1 MAQIMEFLRPIQSGL
16 EYIIVFLYNHVVEN
30 YGIVI
35 ILITIIVRAVLVPLT
50 IGQTKSMAKMQKLQ
64 PEINEIQK
72 KYKND
77 PQKLQQ
83 EMMNFYTKNKV
94 NPLSGCFPLLL
105 QMPVFY
111 ALFGALRNP
120 SRIVTDVIGNFNLS
134 GIANGIKTGMIGIL
148 KGTEFIPASTPNPNY
163 SFLWLNLNEK
173 DPYYILVILMVLTMF
188 LSSKISSPDTKQ
200 SKIIYMMP
208 LMFGIISIQL
218 PSGFLLYWV
227 TSNIWTIGQ
236 QWVVNKIIKKNME
249 KDKDEEESE
258 KKGAA
263 QKAGEQLSEEDK
275 KIIKKKLK
283 KKKKKKR

>member
-1 MAQIMEFLRPIQSGL
+1 LAQIMEFLRPIQSGL
-16 EYIIVFLYNHVVEN
+16 EYIIVFLYNHVVGN
-30 YGIVI
+30 YGVVI
-35 ILITIIVRAVLVPLT
+35 IILTIIVRAVLIPLT

-64 PEINEIQK
+64 PELNEIQK

-77 PQKLQQ
+77 PQKMQE

-134 GIANGIKTGMIGIL
+134 GIANGIRTGMIGIL
-148 KGTEFIPASTPNPNY
+148 KGTEFIPGSAPNPNY

-173 DPYYILVILMVLTMF
+173 DPYYVLVILMVLTMF
-188 LSSKISSPDTKQ
+188 LSTKMSSPDTKQ
-200 SKIIYMMP
+200 SKAMYMMP
-208 LMFGIISIQL
+208 LVFGIISIPL
-218 PSGFLLYWV
+218 PSGFLVYWV

-236 QWVVNKIIKKNME
+236 QWVMNKIIAKDME
-249 KDKDEEESE
+249 KEEPE

-263 QKAGEQLSEEDK
+263 QKTREQLSEEDK
-275 KIIKKKLK
+275 KVIKKKLK
-283 KKKKKKR
+283 KKRKKKR